1 LCESTTDTQEQ
12 TSPDRATKRDEL
24 DVSRFQPR
32 SQVSLSFVLDSEVK
46 SLSLPSRDITI
57 FFGSRDITIDI
68 HRLAFPR
75 NVPHPGLISMLLDR
89 RRIIVDVL
97 LVFVRLA
104 DVDWRLLHFQ
114 NTNGGTWPMVT
125 EDSEP
130 NQMVLEG

>member
-46 SLSLPSRDITI
+46 SLS
-57 FFGSRDITIDI
+57 
-68 HRLAFPR
+68 LAFPR